1 MAAATV
7 AAHVGLEVAVNV
19 LVAYAGQVP
28 LIFAPALAAPVTKP
42 VVMAVAEVSTV
53 LDVVATTSPVVPNE
67 LATLLTVE
75 VVIEATK
82 TPATPLQP

>member
-7 AAHVGLEVAVNV
+7 AAHVVHEVAVNV

-53 LDVVATTSPVVPNE
+53 LDVVVTTSPVVPNE
-67 LATLLTVE
+67 LATELTLD
-75 VVIEATK
+75 VVIEETK
-82 TPATPLQP
+82 TLATPAQP